1 MIFKEQLSAMNYEI
15 SKKTKSQGISKY
27 PISVKL
33 MLFKYIGS
41 NYSSSP
47 IVLYPTAYA
56 LTVL

>member
-41 NYSSSP
+41 NYGSSP
-47 IVLYPTAYA
+47 IVLYPTA
-56 LTVL
+56 

>member
-1 MIFKEQLSAMNYEI
+1 MNYEI

-33 MLFKYIGS
+33 MLFEYIGS
-41 NYSSSP
+41 NYGSSP